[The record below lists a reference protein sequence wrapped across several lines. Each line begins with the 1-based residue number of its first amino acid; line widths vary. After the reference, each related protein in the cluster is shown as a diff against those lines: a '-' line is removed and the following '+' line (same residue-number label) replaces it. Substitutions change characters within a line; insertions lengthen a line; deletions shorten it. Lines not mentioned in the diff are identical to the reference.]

1 MYYMANV
8 NAPAFQP
15 AAAAKGVKSDI
26 ALSMVTLNM
35 HGFNQSSDFLTDTCN
50 SGVYD
55 LIHIQEHWLKVRVI
69 CISSQRSVLII
80 LCMEY

>member
-1 MYYMANV
+1 MSNSYQTYCRKLIILYMANV
-8 NAPAFQP
+8 NAPVFQP

-35 HGFNQSSDFLTDTCN
+35 HGFNQSSDFLIDTCN

-55 LIHIQEHWLKVRVI
+55 LIHI
-69 CISSQRSVLII
+69 
-80 LCMEY
+80 